1 MRPRLAALLFALA
14 SHPHAW
20 SAQGHATE
28 HVTEL
33 VSAAKQQIGVTLS
46 YDPTYRKLAYPMG
59 DVPLDRGVCTDVVVR
74 AYRALGVDLQ
84 ELVHRDMQAA
94 WPVYQ
99 RAGNWGLKRPDPNID
114 HRRVRNLATWFKRHG
129 QELTVSDDPAQYA
142 PGDLVTWRVPPGV
155 PHIGLVADIRASDG
169 TPLVIHNIGEGTR
182 MEDRLFAWPLTGH
195 YRFAP
200 HGAKRP

>member
-1 MRPRLAALLFALA
+1 MRLRLATLLFVLA
-14 SHPHAW
+14 CPLPAW
-20 SAQGHATE
+20 SAPD
-28 HVTEL
+28 L
-33 VSAAKQQIGVTLS
+33 VSAARAQIGVTLS

-84 ELVHRDMQAA
+84 ELVHRDMKAA
-94 WPVYQ
+94 FPIYQ

-114 HRRVRNLATWFKRHG
+114 HRRVPNLATWFKRHG
-129 QELTVSDDPAQYA
+129 QALPVSADATRYA
-142 PGDLVTWRVPPGV
+142 PGDIVTWRVPPGV
-155 PHIGLVADIRASDG
+155 PHIGLVADTRSSDG

-182 MEDRLFAWPLTGH
+182 MEDRLFAWPVTGH

-200 HGAKRP
+200 SRSGKKR